1 MLKRLFIV
9 QFFLLSSLLVT
20 ACGFQPLHGYND
32 GSSVN
37 LSQVT
42 IPEQLDRTGQLIRN
56 EILQLSRTSGK
67 SAIYRLIFTKKE
79 NETSLIVRSNTGINR
94 KSFQLSVDY
103 TLVRIS
109 DGKVVHKGTTFSN
122 VAFDRSSTP
131 FADYQARIDAT
142 ERAAKEVGY
151 DIRTRVS
158 AYLKTS

>member
-1 MLKRLFIV
+1 MLKHIFIV

-20 ACGFQPLHGYND
+20 ACGFQPLHGN
-32 GSSVN
+32 GSESSVN

-56 EILQLSRTSGK
+56 EILQLSRSSGK
-67 SAIYRLIFTKKE
+67 SAVYRLNFTKKE
-79 NETSLIVRSNTGINR
+79 NETSLIVSSNSGVNR
-94 KSFQLSVDY
+94 KSLQLSVDY
-103 TLVRIS
+103 TLIRIS
-109 DGKVVHKGTTFSN
+109 NGKVVHKGTTFSN
-122 VAFDRSSTP
+122 VAFDRTSTP

-151 DIRTRVS
+151 DIRTRIS